1 VSSIH
6 NLRIHHVVVE
16 RGFMDHLK
24 DLNIDGRII
33 MKWMMWTGMIYLQ
46 TGTSGGQSC
55 TH

>member
-16 RGFMDHLK
+16 RGFVDHLK

-33 MKWMMWTGMIYLQ
+33 MKWTGMIYLQ
-46 TGTSGGQSC
+46 IGTSGRQSC